1 MFQIR
6 KPRARRVEIRKNRPD
21 ITSLKEAV
29 TDGRFLSLV
38 AGVVVF
44 WLLAVLISMLR
55 EQVVRYRVDEY
66 AHEDITSRVEFYL
79 TNTERLVELQQAA
92 RDAAPRVYR

>member
-21 ITSLKEAV
+21 ITSLKDAI

-38 AGVVVF
+38 AVVAVF
-44 WLLAVLISMLR
+44 WLLAVMITLLR
-55 EQVVRYRVDEY
+55 EGE
-66 AHEDITSRVEFYL
+66 
-79 TNTERLVELQQAA
+79 
-92 RDAAPRVYR
+92 